1 MEQVPVIDL
10 SSYNNNGGGDD
21 DEERLLLLVQAIAQ
35 ACSTY
40 GFFQVIGHGIPTDL
54 LHEFRSEGMAYFKA
68 KLLHDDDDND
78 RGSDR
83 RHETNA
89 RGFFDDELTQQK
101 RDWKMAFDVGVP
113 GSRDW
118 NKPDDDPSNTC
129 LDGYNQF
136 PPSNNN
142 DCLRDV
148 VVRYFAACTELS
160 DRLARL
166 MAQGIV
172 GAENDTG
179 LVDDLRRRHTS
190 YLRLNY
196 YPPCDKDNELGISPH
211 RDAGFLT
218 VLLQDDDCHSLQ
230 VWYQDEWHTVSPRP
244 GALTI
249 NTGDMAQI
257 WSNGIYTA
265 PLHRVLTNTLLE
277 RFSAP
282 YFYNPGYDTYVAPVV
297 ATTTT
302 AATVTVGANDP
313 HQGNSSSSEV
323 EQQQQQ
329 AQAKYHPCLWGYFR
343 ALRFAGDLTDLG
355 VEIQVSDYE
364 IGAEEEEQQQPVVSL
379 HLQRQAVIA
388 KHLKWNEPFSVTRLR
403 TLIEESSLSSSLST
417 TDDI

>member
-10 SSYNNNGGGDD
+10 SSYNNNGDDD
-21 DEERLLLLVQAIAQ
+21 DEERLLLVQAIAQ

-54 LHEFRSEGMAYFKA
+54 LHEFRSEGMAYFQA
-68 KLLHDDDDND
+68 KLLRNDDD

-118 NKPDDDPSNTC
+118 SIPDDDPTNAC

-136 PPSNNN
+136 PPLNN
-142 DCLRDV
+142 DCLLRDV
-148 VVRYFAACTELS
+148 VVRYFEACTELS

-172 GAENDTG
+172 GAENDTQ
-179 LVDDLRRRHTS
+179 LVDDLQRRHTS

-196 YPPCDKDNELGISPH
+196 YPPCDQDNELGISPH

-230 VWYQDEWHTVSPRP
+230 VWYQNEWHTVSPRP

-277 RFSAP
+277 RFTAP

-297 ATTTT
+297 ATTTMTAT
-302 AATVTVGANDP
+302 AAAGVNDQ
-313 HQGNSSSSEV
+313 HQGNNSSSEV
-323 EQQQQQ
+323 VEQQPPP
-329 AQAKYHPCLWGYFR
+329 QAKYHPCLWGYFR

-364 IGAEEEEQQQPVVSL
+364 IGAEQQQQQQQQPVVSL

-388 KHLKWNEPFSVTRLR
+388 QHLKWNEPFSVTRLR
-403 TLIEESSLSSSLST
+403 TLIEESSLSSS
-417 TDDI
+417 DDIRKQ